1 MDPRFGLVGP
11 GRLLERA
18 PPTSTD
24 SLVRLRPG
32 DWWLGSLVSYKG
44 ELIEEGTIT
53 GWFPAAHVT
62 VVKVEDN
69 LNMSDE
75 EAIVML
81 QSSTRGYLCRRRQ
94 RKTWDACTKIQKMA
108 RGMIQR
114 TRFVRAKYV
123 LRGVAEAII
132 AKRLMNLT
140 KAQCTAAL
148 FNRMRVGAA
157 TQLRRRIMAHNN
169 GFAYGESNSSAVSWR
184 IDELENDITS
194 DEGILKREINK
205 TFASCTDEFGGL
217 RKDLTPAE
225 IREVERKKLLI
236 PVTVPEGDMMGRGG
250 SRGGAGEILPPLG
263 STPGGEGA
271 AEEEEEVG
279 VGVSMGEESNGLE
292 TEQSNWLDSVGKFYG
307 VSDVQWP
314 SAACSVSGLFVRSCR
329 TFFEHFYA

>member
-11 GRLLERA
+11 GRLLER
-18 PPTSTD
+18 PPRTSTD
-24 SLVRLRPG
+24 DSPVRLRPG

-62 VVKVEDN
+62 VVKIDDN
-69 LNMSDE
+69 LNMLEE

-94 RKTWDACTKIQKMA
+94 RKTWDACAKIQKVA
-108 RGMIQR
+108 RGMIQLQR
-114 TRFVRAKYV
+114 YERAKYV

-132 AKRLMNLT
+132 AKRLMNLS

-148 FNRMRVGAA
+148 FNRMRVGAT

-169 GFAYGESNSSAVSWR
+169 GFAYGESNSSAVNWR
-184 IDELENDITS
+184 VDELESDITS
-194 DEGILKREINK
+194 DEGILQREINK

-225 IREVERKKLLI
+225 MREVERKKLLI
-236 PVTVPEGDMMGRGG
+236 PVTVPDGDLMGRGG
-250 SRGGAGEILPPLG
+250 SRGGAGETLPPLG
-263 STPGGEGA
+263 AASSSA
-271 AEEEEEVG
+271 AEDVAEKNG
-279 VGVSMGEESNGLE
+279 VGAGVGTGEDDNGLE
-292 TEQSNWLDSVGKFYG
+292 TEQSNWLDSVGK
-307 VSDVQWP
+307 SH
-314 SAACSVSGLFVRSCR
+314 AA
-329 TFFEHFYA
+329 